1 MAITFD
7 PNTRKLTGEAANTG
21 TFKLIYKADA
31 EGVDAITQEIGLKI
45 GLVLTWDAQQSD
57 LSFDTSQTLNV
68 QLPTATHNPAGTV
81 TYSLTGLPS
90 SLSFNA
96 NTRRITGRP
105 NVSGTFNLVYTADAA
120 DVDPITQEITLSLSA
135 SLSWARL
142 SLIHI

>member
-45 GLVLTWDAQQSD
+45 GLVLAWDAQQSD

-68 QLPTATHNPAGTV
+68 QLPTATRNPAGTV

-96 NTRRITGRP
+96 RLGGSP
-105 NVSGTFNLVYTADAA
+105 AGLTFLALSIWY
-120 DVDPITQEITLSLSA
+120 IQQTQLM
-135 SLSWARL
+135 
-142 SLIHI
+142 